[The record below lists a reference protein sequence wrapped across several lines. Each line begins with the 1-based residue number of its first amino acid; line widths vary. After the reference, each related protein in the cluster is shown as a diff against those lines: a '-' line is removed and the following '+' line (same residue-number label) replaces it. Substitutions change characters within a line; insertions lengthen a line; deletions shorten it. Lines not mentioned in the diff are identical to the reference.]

1 MIYTIGKTKAYEQYF
16 REQENPQKGITGS
29 VWENWRQ
36 AWWYT
41 VKSQSFPATEKHNAY
56 RAFVNNGYSVYG
68 VVASWKWHTI
78 NTGNVWNDL
87 LIPASLIKVRKE
99 WGGTLT

>member
-1 MIYTIGKTKAYEQYF
+1 MIYTIGKTEAYEQYF

-29 VWENWRQ
+29 VWETWRA
-36 AWWYT
+36 AWWHT
-41 VKSQSFPATEKHNAY
+41 RKPKSLYYKEY
-56 RAFVNNGYSVYG
+56 DCYVRALVYNGYSVYG

-78 NTGNVWNDL
+78 NTGNGWNDL

-99 WGGTLT
+99 WGGTLA